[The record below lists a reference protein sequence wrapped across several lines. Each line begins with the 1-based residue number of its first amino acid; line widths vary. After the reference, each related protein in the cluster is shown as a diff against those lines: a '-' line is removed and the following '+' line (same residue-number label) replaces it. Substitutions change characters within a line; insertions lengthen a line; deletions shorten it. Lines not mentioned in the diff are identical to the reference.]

1 MAKTY
6 TIHLPITHERVLKY
20 TRDERR
26 DFEKRFRDR
35 GCSGMKELLDKYVLT
50 TTPDPDKPG
59 KRLIT
64 LGGDLDA
71 QEYLIYLGLRHYGN
85 AITEKRV
92 SDWLDLAV
100 REEGAERQMVAFVAP
115 AVSAVFA
122 SGVLG
127 FVYEYTVEKDEE
139 VAPATEGK
147 APEAT
152 A

>member
-6 TIHLPITHERVLKY
+6 TVYLPITHERELKY

-26 DFEKRFRDR
+26 DFEKRFRGL
-35 GCSGMKELLDKYVLT
+35 GCSGMKDILDKFVLT
-50 TTPDPDKPG
+50 TTPDPDRPG
-59 KRLIT
+59 RRLIT
-64 LGGDLDA
+64 LGGDLEA

-92 SDWLDLAV
+92 SEWLALAAT
-100 REEGAERQMVAFVAP
+100 EGPERQMVAFVAP

-127 FVYEYTVEKDEE
+127 FVYEYQVEKDEE
-139 VAPATEGK
+139 VAPAAEGK